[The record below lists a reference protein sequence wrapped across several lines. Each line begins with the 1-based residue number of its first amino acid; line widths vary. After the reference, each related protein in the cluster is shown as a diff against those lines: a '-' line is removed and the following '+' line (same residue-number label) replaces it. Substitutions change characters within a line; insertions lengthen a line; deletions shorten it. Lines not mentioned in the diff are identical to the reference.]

1 MLDRSFHHCV
11 LELFIFLLPLQNN
24 SSQLGHKE
32 RNKSH
37 IFLGSICE
45 SLVTSFSILSPR
57 AFCLSKRPCEVSQG
71 RSTQG
76 CSRGTWSC
84 WSLLQSQECLLSI
97 SSPNTWAK
105 PACFPSPPAAS
116 LTTQHRD
123 TQKQLQPILH
133 STSNSPAH

>member
-32 RNKSH
+32 RNNSH

-76 CSRGTWSC
+76 CSRGDVVLLVSVTKPRVSPLYFKPKHLGKTCLFPLPSC
-84 WSLLQSQECLLSI
+84 SLIDHTAQRHS
-97 SSPNTWAK
+97 K
-105 PACFPSPPAAS
+105 AAA
-116 LTTQHRD
+116 
-123 TQKQLQPILH
+123 
-133 STSNSPAH
+133 AHTPLNK